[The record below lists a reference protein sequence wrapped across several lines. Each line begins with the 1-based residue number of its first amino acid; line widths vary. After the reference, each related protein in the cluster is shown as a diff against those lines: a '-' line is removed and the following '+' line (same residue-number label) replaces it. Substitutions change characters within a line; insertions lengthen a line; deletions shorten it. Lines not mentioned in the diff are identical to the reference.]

1 MNRFT
6 SPVTNVVRRI
16 AVPGIVFLLVLAANS
31 GLFAAQCGG
40 FPKGWK
46 PAGGPTETAQKL
58 AETPVDQLAKT
69 TLPAAPA
76 RSCHCEGS
84 KCAPAAPP
92 SAPDQRVTSSV
103 SMDAHFLATSGADRA
118 VVSPEFPASVNSQI
132 RYEVVLGLLRPPC
145 GC

>member
-16 AVPGIVFLLVLAANS
+16 AVPGIVFFLVLAANS

-46 PAGGPTETAQKL
+46 PAGVESETAQAL
-58 AETPVDQLAKT
+58 TETPVERLSKSTA
-69 TLPAAPA
+69 PAAPA

-92 SAPDQRVTSSV
+92 SAPDQRVASSV
-103 SMDAHFLATSGADRA
+103 STDAHFVGASAADCT
-118 VVSPEFPASVNSQI
+118 VMSPEFPAAVNSKI